1 MPQDH
6 CIFCRIVADT
16 APAHRVYEDD
26 EVLVFM
32 DIRPV
37 SGGHTLIIPK
47 EHLENLFEASEDAMA
62 AVARTSVRIANA
74 IKAVFEPDG
83 VFVAQTNG
91 AAAGQT
97 VFHYHLHLIP
107 RWHGGN
113 LQLHGRVEAA
123 AVKLVAQ
130 AGRLREALG
139 ESESGDSRS

>member
-1 MPQDH
+1 MPQDG
-6 CIFCRIVADT
+6 CIFCRIVAGD

-37 SGGHTLIIPK
+37 SRGHTLIIPK
-47 EHLENLFEASEDAMA
+47 EHFENLFEATEDAMA

-113 LQLHGRVEAA
+113 LRLHGRIEATA
-123 AVKLVAQ
+123 AELGILAR
-130 AGRLREALG
+130 RLRDALG
-139 ESESGDSRS
+139 ESESADSGS

>member
-1 MPQDH
+1 MPQDG
-6 CIFCRIVADT
+6 CIFCRIVAGD

-37 SGGHTLIIPK
+37 SEGHTLIIPK
-47 EHLENLFEASEDAMA
+47 QHLENLFEATEDAMA

-113 LQLHGRVEAA
+113 LQLHGRIEAA
-123 AVKLVAQ
+123 AAELGML
-130 AGRLREALG
+130 AGRVRDALG
-139 ESESGDSRS
+139 ESESGDSAS